1 MIEKESLK
9 YVTKQSSKTEKLE
22 AEKKLEQKNLMLF
35 VRIKKAL
42 RTSENLWEYKIS
54 TLKQTDR
61 HYDL

>member
-22 AEKKLEQKNLMLF
+22 AEKKIEQKNLMLY
-35 VRIKKAL
+35 VGIKKAL